1 MNIIAAVIL
10 GIIIIILIILSI
22 THFNMNRIE
31 DFEIGEFVGI
41 SITILIFIKAVLV
54 VDIISIPKPS
64 ALDVY
69 RGNTELEITSVNGIP
84 IDTVVVFK
92 KK

>member
-1 MNIIAAVIL
+1 
-10 GIIIIILIILSI
+10 
-22 THFNMNRIE
+22 MNRIE

-41 SITILIFIKAVLV
+41 NITILIFIEAVLV
-54 VDIISIPKPS
+54 VDIISIPKQS
-64 ALDVY
+64 SLDAY
-69 RGNTELEITSVNGIP
+69 RGNTELEITPVNGIP